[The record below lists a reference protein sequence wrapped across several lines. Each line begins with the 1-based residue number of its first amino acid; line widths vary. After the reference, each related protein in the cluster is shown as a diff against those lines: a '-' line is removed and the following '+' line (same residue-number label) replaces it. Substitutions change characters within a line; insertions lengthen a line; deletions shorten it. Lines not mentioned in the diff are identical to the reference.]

1 MKTSVQQMQ
10 GVSAYIETH
19 YESLAYCRQEKKL
32 CHYIEYGKCANSKS
46 IQCDKVCIGY
56 TKCADFIS
64 NTRYN
69 EKLAKASRMAAKK
82 NQHKKTYDFVDSKS
96 AKSKN
101 KVQKRVA
108 KKKLPDNALGNDPKL
123 RAIFEQFKSQ

>member
-1 MKTSVQQMQ
+1 MFHLFYLQYYMLV
-10 GVSAYIETH
+10 
-19 YESLAYCRQEKKL
+19 
-32 CHYIEYGKCANSKS
+32 
-46 IQCDKVCIGY
+46 
-56 TKCADFIS
+56 TKR
-64 NTRYN
+64 N
-69 EKLAKASRMAAKK
+69 AAKK
-82 NQHKKTYDFVDSKS
+82 NQHKKTHDFVDSKS

>member
-19 YESLAYCRQEKKL
+19 YEALAYCRQEKKV
-32 CHYIEYGKCANSKS
+32 CHYREYGKCANSKS

-64 NTRYN
+64 NARYN
-69 EKLAKASRMAAKK
+69 EKLAESFRTAAKK
-82 NQHKKTYDFVDSKS
+82 NQYKKTQKFVDSKP

-101 KVQKRVA
+101 KAQ
-108 KKKLPDNALGNDPKL
+108 KKLQDNALGNDPKL
-123 RAIFEQFKSQ
+123 KAIFEQFKSQ